1 MINISFVKCQ
11 FLRLKKYFLASRFSF
26 YILEKSKSTRKWI
39 VYSFSPSVHRVGEKL
54 IHKLTS
60 ESGSGEWTVI
70 KPSNRWNRYIVWT
83 LVSVAG
89 FGITWAMFARI
100 DETVQAPG
108 KLEPLGTTID
118 IKAPL
123 GGVIKNIMVKEGE
136 LVRKDQV
143 LIELDPTAAEARL
156 EALLKVKNRTLID
169 LKLSKSQLG
178 QAINEDELNNNQRL
192 RLSALKQELQSR
204 IAASQSEVTQS
215 EQQLESTLAQL
226 KSKENALKIRESIL
240 KNILPLAEQ
249 GGISKVQALKER
261 QDVELLRG
269 EVLSLTSAKKRSEAA
284 VNQAKQKLSNT
295 KSLTLIDFTTKV
307 EESEKQLAQ
316 LTNQISETMVTL
328 QYQELKSPK
337 DGIVFD
343 LQASS
348 PGYVVNTQNP
358 ILKIVPVDNLVARIF
373 IQNKDIG
380 FIKPGQSVKV
390 RVDAFPYNEF
400 GELTGSILSIGSD
413 VLEPDEN
420 FNYYRFPVTV
430 SLAENFLI
438 YKDAQL
444 PLLTGM
450 SINANIVLR
459 QRPVISIFT
468 QKILPFWD
476 SLEKL

>member
-1 MINISFVKCQ
+1 M
-11 FLRLKKYFLASRFSF
+11 
-26 YILEKSKSTRKWI
+26 
-39 VYSFSPSVHRVGEKL
+39 
-54 IHKLTS
+54 
-60 ESGSGEWTVI
+60 
-70 KPSNRWNRYIVWT
+70 
-83 LVSVAG
+83 
-89 FGITWAMFARI
+89 
-100 DETVQAPG
+100 
-108 KLEPLGTTID
+108 
-118 IKAPL
+118 
-123 GGVIKNIMVKEGE
+123 
-136 LVRKDQV
+136 
-143 LIELDPTAAEARL
+143 
-156 EALLKVKNRTLID
+156 
-169 LKLSKSQLG
+169 
-178 QAINEDELNNNQRL
+178 
-192 RLSALKQELQSR
+192 
-204 IAASQSEVTQS
+204 
-215 EQQLESTLAQL
+215 
-226 KSKENALKIRESIL
+226 
-240 KNILPLAEQ
+240 
-249 GGISKVQALKER
+249 
-261 QDVELLRG
+261 
-269 EVLSLTSAKKRSEAA
+269 
-284 VNQAKQKLSNT
+284 
-295 KSLTLIDFTTKV
+295 TLIDFTTKV